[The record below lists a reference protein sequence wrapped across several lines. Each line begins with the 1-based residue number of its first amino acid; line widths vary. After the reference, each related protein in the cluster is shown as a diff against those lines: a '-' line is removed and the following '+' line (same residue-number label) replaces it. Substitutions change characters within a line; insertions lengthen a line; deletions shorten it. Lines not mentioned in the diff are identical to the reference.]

1 MKTRRGELRSPAV
14 PQKPLLINILFI
26 TGEHSSPLRPR
37 WSEARKQQFTSISF
51 IINTRSLFFKGGAPK
66 VEIYLHFPMTKRRPQ
81 FINRRLFDPAD
92 V

>member
-37 WSEARKQQFTSISF
+37 WSEACKQQFICLT
-51 IINTRSLFFKGGAPK
+51 THRGMWYAQDVLPRAKAP
-66 VEIYLHFPMTKRRPQ
+66 PQ
-81 FINRRLFDPAD
+81 VVNNNLPHHYFTIL
-92 V
+92 